1 MCVTEGDNGN
11 GEGTIRVSGEF
22 DREIESLISL
32 PIYMCDSGVPVKC
45 GTRYM
50 EVKVTDED
58 DVIHSEGNQVIT
70 VYNYKGN
77 PSPFMYQGSHKL
89 WKSWKTWKITKKSW
103 NLKKPQ

>member
-1 MCVTEGDNGN
+1 MCVTEGDSGN

-22 DREIESLISL
+22 DREKENLISL

-45 GTRYM
+45 GTRNM

-77 PSPFMYQGSHKL
+77 PSPFM
-89 WKSWKTWKITKKSW
+89 
-103 NLKKPQ
+103 